1 MSFEFPQIYQN
12 FVNEIQYVSRH
23 SCSCM
28 LRLTYCL
35 SKKAPFH
42 VYLSMH
48 LCFLKL
54 RKQQCLSISFQI
66 FFFLK
71 ELILTFLF
79 LLFLGK
85 TSHQVMSSGQLI
97 TIKKKIRK
105 IFGTPPLESLQAQ
118 AEQSL
123 TRAQLELVMDQE
135 ADRMT
140 QSSFPVYFSVSIA
153 ALICPFY

>member
-54 RKQQCLSISFQI
+54 GEQQCLSISFQNSF

-97 TIKKKIRK
+97 TIKKRSGKFLVPHPQRVFRRK
-105 IFGTPPLESLQAQ
+105 LSNHLQ
-118 AEQSL
+118 EHSQSWSWIKKQ
-123 TRAQLELVMDQE
+123 TG
-135 ADRMT
+135 
-140 QSSFPVYFSVSIA
+140 
-153 ALICPFY
+153 